1 MAGSRLHTV
10 RQIAPE
16 FYMDRPHYYS
26 WVKVLWDF
34 VVDPAITPF
43 SRIKRRTISE
53 QGLKD
58 LTQRAD

>member
-1 MAGSRLHTV
+1 V